1 MSVEEG
7 THTLPDGKQLY
18 TKTFRTDGPAKARL
32 VFIHGFSDVWF
43 ITVRL
48 HLPHVYPASNI
59 YQVNTY
65 GGFFPHLASRGIEV
79 YTFDQ
84 RGWGRSVTKPAERGD
99 TGPTSQV
106 LDDITSF
113 IKTLIPSPVPL
124 FMMGHS
130 MGGGETLCYA
140 AQGPEEVRKHI
151 RGFLLESPFVDFD
164 PKSKPSPVTV
174 FFGRVAGK
182 LMAKRQLTNKLD
194 PKLISRDPAVCKQF
208 DEDELCHDTGT
219 LEGLAGLLD
228 RTNALS
234 SGKVVIPDNAGEG
247 GVTRI
252 WIAHGEQDGI
262 TSYPASKR
270 LFSALQVKDKE
281 FKSYAGCYHRLH
293 DEPSPDKDAFR
304 DDVVNWILAR
314 ATDPAGEDS
323 AKPRL

>member
-1 MSVEEG
+1 MG
-7 THTLPDGKQLY
+7 TSFLIL
-18 TKTFRTDGPAKARL
+18 RLKALKSARSTR
-32 VFIHGFSDVWF
+32 GAY
-43 ITVRL
+43 VRCFQYSL
-48 HLPHVYPASNI
+48 L
-59 YQVNTY
+59 T
-65 GGFFPHLASRGIEV
+65 GR
-79 YTFDQ
+79 
-84 RGWGRSVTKPAERGD
+84 RGWGRSVTKHAERGD

-140 AQGPEEVRKHI
+140 AQGPEEVLKHI

-164 PKSKPSPVTV
+164 PKSKPSPITV

-194 PKLISRDPAVCKQF
+194 PKLISRDPEVCKRF

-234 SGKVVIPDNAGEG
+234 SGKVIIPDNVGEG

-262 TSYPASKR
+262 TSYQASKR
-270 LFSALQVKDKE
+270 LFDALQVKDKE
-281 FKSYAGCYHRLH
+281 FKSYAGHFHRCEYLTQSDVWALTLSVH
-293 DEPSPDKDAFR
+293 DEPSPDKDVFR
-304 DDVVNWILAR
+304 DDVVNWVLAR
-314 ATDPAGEDS
+314 VTDPVGDDS

>member
-7 THTLPDGKQLY
+7 THALADGKHLF
-18 TKTFRTDGPAKARL
+18 TKTFRTNGPAKARL
-32 VFIHGFSDVWF
+32 VFIHGFSD
-43 ITVRL
+43 
-48 HLPHVYPASNI
+48 HVH
-59 YQVNTY
+59 TY
-65 GGFFPHLASRGIEV
+65 GDFFPTLASKGIEV

-84 RGWGRSVTKPAERGD
+84 RGWGRSVTKPSERGD
-99 TGPTSQV
+99 TGPTDQV

-113 IKTLIPSPVPL
+113 LKTVIPSPVPL

-140 AQGPEEVRKHI
+140 ANGPDEVRRHI

-164 PKSKPSPVTV
+164 PKSKPSTFTV
-174 FFGRVAGK
+174 FFGRLAGK
-182 LMAKRQLTNKLD
+182 LMGKRQLTNKLD
-194 PKLISRDPAVCKQF
+194 PKLISRDPEVCKRF
-208 DEDELCHDTGT
+208 EEDPLCHDTGT

-234 SGKVVIPDNAGEG
+234 SGKIVIPDNVGEG

-252 WIAHGEQDGI
+252 WIGHGDKDGI
-262 TSYPASKR
+262 TSYDASKR
-270 LFSALQVKDKE
+270 LYDALQVEDKE
-281 FKSYAGCYHRLH
+281 FKSYAGYYHRLH
-293 DEPSPDKDAFR
+293 DEPSPDKEAFR

-314 ATDPAGEDS
+314 STDSIGTDG